1 MELSKGQELLLGL
14 LKNTEEMDENL
25 IIATMLL
32 VKEPEKT
39 DKLLDYIVEMWD
51 KNQELD
57 KDKIVKKAIEI
68 SQE

>member
-39 DKLLDYIVEMWD
+39 DKLLDYIAEMWD
-51 KNQELD
+51 KNQELVN
-57 KDKIVKKAIEI
+57 DKIAMKAI
-68 SQE
+68 

>member
-57 KDKIVKKAIEI
+57 KDKIVKKIEHVF
-68 SQE
+68 